1 MYIYSERIKG
11 QYSKKSGGTRKMYGP
26 CIICAKMIV
35 NAGLEAVHMKEEGV
49 GTRTYKL
56 EDLKRVLREEEQ
68 ALRKSFRQH
77 QG

>member
-11 QYSKKSGGTRKMYGP
+11 QYSEKGGETRRIYGP

-35 NAGLEAVHMKEEGV
+35 NAGLESVHMKEEGV
-49 GTRTYKL
+49 GTKTYGL
-56 EDLKRVLREEEQ
+56 EDLKQMLQEEEQ
-68 ALRKSFRQH
+68 ALKKSSRQY